1 MNKSS
6 HKICNI
12 GPIIMKITQNLA
24 FDMLFKFQSRKT
36 KIYLVSADVSKAKKG
51 SFSPLYHR
59 KLPFFNHIVHVN
71 ADFCTF

>member
-36 KIYLVSADVSKAKKG
+36 KIYLVSADVSKAK
-51 SFSPLYHR
+51 
-59 KLPFFNHIVHVN
+59 LPFFSHIVHVN